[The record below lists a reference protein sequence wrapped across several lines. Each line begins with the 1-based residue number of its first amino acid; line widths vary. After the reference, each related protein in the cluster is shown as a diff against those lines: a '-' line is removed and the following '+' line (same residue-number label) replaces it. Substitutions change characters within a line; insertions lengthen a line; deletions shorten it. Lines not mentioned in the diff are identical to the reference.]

1 MLEEFPIFMVK
12 RTSIEIRDKQ
22 YMQTIIDD
30 ETIPD
35 RGLGT
40 EFFQPKERKEKREDR
55 EDKEAVSIVL
65 EQAICPRQ
73 LFDAK
78 NWPGIHLSE
87 IELSTEEIKGMEK
100 IAQKPPHSYAY
111 LIKKALTEAPEGLL
125 SLNGIYTWI
134 KNTYSYY
141 KTADPAW
148 QNSIRHNLSLNKM
161 FEKVKRPAND
171 PGKGGFWKLNM
182 NFCPMKIRTK
192 KEKENRKEE

>member
-12 RTSIEIRDKQ
+12 RTSIEIRDEKYLQ
-22 YMQTIIDD
+22 GMISDN
-30 ETIPD
+30 TIPD

-40 EFFQPKERKEKREDR
+40 EFFEQRRKKERKEDKEDR
-55 EDKEAVSIVL
+55 KSEPIVL

-73 LFDAK
+73 LFYAK

-87 IELSTEEIKGMEK
+87 IELSTEEIKGMDK
-100 IAQKPPHSYAY
+100 IAQKPAHSYAY
-111 LIKKALTEAPEGLL
+111 LIKKALSEAPEGLL

-134 KNTYSYY
+134 KNTYPYY

-171 PGKGGFWKLNM
+171 PGKGGFWRLNM
-182 NFCPMKIRTK
+182 SFCPTKIRAK
-192 KEKENRKEE
+192 KEKENRK